1 MRICLQLIKR
11 LLLSANLIIV
21 IFTGAHAQD
30 KFYEQGYIITQEG
43 DTLTGLIERK
53 DEIHLSHSVKFK
65 VSPSDSVVVY
75 KPGNIQG
82 FGFILDENHFSEV
95 AVDIWQDHLKITTP
109 RFAKVLARGET
120 TLYKLPL
127 AVQERNE
134 IFLKNNIYLYVLEKE
149 GIFLTL
155 GQYEFEYKKR
165 IGVDKKYI
173 GILKAAMSDC
183 LPHDY
188 ISDKLEFKD
197 ASIIKLVE
205 QYNACKNPD
214 TKTAVFSYVV
224 KPFIRKGVEV
234 GYSQIYT
241 PGRDVISNSQGYSAG
256 YFWDITKPDLS
267 RTLSQRFGV
276 NYLYLTYDY
285 WDGLA
290 RNNRATS
297 MHTIRLPLLVQLNI
311 NNLPLAKF
319 NPFFNAGLTAN
330 FSTNNQISY
339 VNIIP
344 YISVGGGVYIDRFMF
359 MVSADNI
366 GFSLKGDKILNTG
379 IGIRLDR

>member
-1 MRICLQLIKR
+1 MRICLQLVKR
-11 LLLSANLIIV
+11 LLLTANIIV
-21 IFTGAHAQD
+21 GIVTGAHAQD

-43 DTLTGLIERK
+43 DTLAGLIERK

-65 VSPSDSVVVY
+65 ASPTDSIVVY
-75 KPGNIQG
+75 TPGNIQG
-82 FGFILDENHFSEV
+82 FGFVLDDNHFSEV
-95 AVDIWQDHLKITTP
+95 AVDIGRDRHKLPTS
-109 RFAKVLARGET
+109 RFAKVLARGAT
-120 TLYKLPL
+120 TLYRLPL
-127 AVQERNE
+127 AKQERNE
-134 IFLKNNIYLYVLEKE
+134 VFLKNNINLYVLEKE

-183 LPHDY
+183 LPHEH

-197 ASIIKLVE
+197 TPIIELVE
-205 QYNACKNPD
+205 QYNECKNPEE
-214 TKTAVFSYVV
+214 KTVVFSHII
-224 KPFIRKGVEV
+224 KPLIRKGLAVS
-234 GYSQIYT
+234 YSQIYS
-241 PGRDVISNSQGYSAG
+241 PGRDIISNSQGYSAG

-276 NYLYLTYDY
+276 DYLYLTYDY
-285 WDGLA
+285 WDRQA
-290 RNNRATS
+290 RKNRVAS

-311 NNLPLAKF
+311 NNLPLAKL

-330 FSTNNQISY
+330 LSTDNQISFI
-339 VNIIP
+339 NIIP
-344 YISVGGGVYIDRFMF
+344 YIRVGGGVYIHRFMF
-359 MVSADNI
+359 MVSVDNL